1 MSCMIIGNLVEAY
14 VLKNA
19 AREKMK
25 KEAEAANPAGHSAAR
40 KSSDAAAAEDKA
52 PEARKVKGGGF
63 LGLTK
68 KVHPKVDRGGASS

>member
-1 MSCMIIGNLVEAY
+1 MASMINGNLVEAY

-25 KEAEAANPAGHSAAR
+25 EAEAANAAGHSAAR
-40 KSSDAAAAEDKA
+40 KSNNAAAAEDKV